1 MRHARGLVADRE
13 LDREGLK
20 QSLLALKKYW
30 DPKKEP
36 RVEDIVL
43 HRCIDGFHVSHPCIE
58 GEVNDLTRRVVRA
71 AGDGC
76 QTRFRIRG
84 LAVGAHPD
92 MHGMVRHGILHTALV

>member
-1 MRHARGLVADRE
+1 MSLTPSAPAKWLANELGALLASPHLATSAGGADAFTTRFNAIFMRHARGLVADRE

-43 HRCIDGFHVSHPCIE
+43 HRCIDGFHVSHPCI
-58 GEVNDLTRRVVRA
+58 G
-71 AGDGC
+71 
-76 QTRFRIRG
+76 
-84 LAVGAHPD
+84 
-92 MHGMVRHGILHTALV
+92 